1 MGAGREPPMAFKTVV
16 VHVDADSN
24 RDERLALAEELVRR
38 HDGHLVGL
46 HPCEPPYLPPSLGEL
61 AGPVEADMVEA
72 QRQAAQA
79 RAEELRRVFDER
91 ARGSA
96 LSVEWR
102 VEEGEPSTVLARHG
116 RYADLLL
123 IPQGEEGAVF
133 PDASLVERVILDG
146 GCPVLVV
153 PRSGRFPSV
162 GKVVLVAWK
171 DSRESARAV
180 RAALPLMVDADKVVL
195 LQIDPPDGSDA
206 QVIDKA
212 TQLARHGIK
221 ADAHH
226 TVSAGVPIG
235 EVLLASVGDHDA
247 DCLVMGAYG
256 HTRLREWVLGG
267 ATRSVM
273 ESMTVPTLF
282 SS

>member
-1 MGAGREPPMAFKTVV
+1 MAYKTIV
-16 VHVDADSN
+16 VHVDADAN
-24 RDERLALAEELVRR
+24 RDGRLDLAENLVRR
-38 HDGHLVGL
+38 HDGHLIGL
-46 HPCEPPYLPPSLGEL
+46 HPSEPPYLPPSLGEL

-72 QRQAAQA
+72 QRNAAEA
-79 RAEELRRVFDER
+79 RAQDLRKVFEQR
-91 ARGSA
+91 FKPSG

-102 VEEGEPSTVLARHG
+102 TEEGEPSTVLARHG

-123 IPQGEEGAVF
+123 VPQGEEGAVF

-146 GCPVLVV
+146 GCPVMVV
-153 PRSGRFPSV
+153 PRSGRFPGV
-162 GKVVLVAWK
+162 GRTMLVAWK

-180 RAALPLMVDADKVVL
+180 RAALPLMIDAEKVIL
-195 LQIDPPDGSDA
+195 LQVDPPDGSDA

-212 TQLARHGIK
+212 THLARHGVN

-235 EVLLASVGDHDA
+235 EVLLSSVADHDA

-267 ATRSVM
+267 ATRSVL
-273 ESMTVPTLF
+273 ESMTVPTLL

>member
-1 MGAGREPPMAFKTVV
+1 MAYKTIV
-16 VHVDADSN
+16 VHVDADAN
-24 RDERLALAEELVRR
+24 RDERLDLAENLVRR
-38 HDGHLVGL
+38 HDGHLIGL
-46 HPCEPPYLPPSLGEL
+46 HPSEPPYLPPSLGEL

-72 QRQAAQA
+72 QRNAAEA
-79 RAEELRRVFDER
+79 RAQDLRKVFEQR
-91 ARGSA
+91 FKPSG

-102 VEEGEPSTVLARHG
+102 TEEGEPSTVLARHG

-123 IPQGEEGAVF
+123 VPQGEEGAVF

-146 GCPVLVV
+146 GCPVMVV
-153 PRSGRFPSV
+153 PRSGRFPGV
-162 GKVVLVAWK
+162 GRTMLVAWK

-180 RAALPLMVDADKVVL
+180 RAALPLMIDAEKVIL
-195 LQIDPPDGSDA
+195 LQVDPPDGSDA

-212 TQLARHGIK
+212 THLARHGVN

-235 EVLLASVGDHDA
+235 EVLLSSVADHDA

-267 ATRSVM
+267 ATRSVL
-273 ESMTVPTLF
+273 ESMTVPTLL

>member
-1 MGAGREPPMAFKTVV
+1 MAFKTIV
-16 VHVDADSN
+16 VHMDADTN
-24 RDERLALAEELVRR
+24 RDERLNLAEDLVRR
-38 HDGHLVGL
+38 HDGHLIGL
-46 HPCEPPYLPPSLGEL
+46 HPSEPPYLPPSLGEL

-72 QRQAAQA
+72 QRKAAQA
-79 RAEELRRVFDER
+79 RADELHKLFEQRFQ
-91 ARGSA
+91 AAG

-102 VEEGEPSTVLARHG
+102 AEEGEPSTVIARHG

-146 GCPVLVV
+146 GCPVMVV
-153 PRSGRFPSV
+153 PRSGRFSTV
-162 GKVVLVAWK
+162 GRTVLVAWK

-180 RAALPLMVDADKVVL
+180 RAALPLLIGADKVVL
-195 LQIDPPDGSDA
+195 LQVDPPDGSDA

-235 EVLLASVGDHDA
+235 EVLLSSIADHDA

-267 ATRSVM
+267 ATRSVL
-273 ESMTVPTLF
+273 ESMTVPTLLA
-282 SS
+282 S

>member
-1 MGAGREPPMAFKTVV
+1 MAFKTVV
-16 VHVDADSN
+16 VHVDADAN
-24 RDERLALAEELVRR
+24 RDERLALAENLVRR
-38 HDGHLVGL
+38 HDGHLIGL

-72 QRQAAQA
+72 QRQAARA
-79 RAEELRRVFDER
+79 RAEDLQKFFEEHFR
-91 ARGSA
+91 AGD

-102 VEEGEPSTVLARHG
+102 SEEGEPSTVLAKHG
-116 RYADLLL
+116 RYADLLV
-123 IPQGEEGAVF
+123 IPQGEEGSVF

-153 PRSGRFPSV
+153 PRAGHFKPL
-162 GKVVLVAWK
+162 GKTVLVAWN

-180 RAALPLMVDADKVVL
+180 RAALPMLGDAERVVL
-195 LQIDPPDGSDA
+195 LQVDPPDGTDA
-206 QVIDKA
+206 QVMDKA
-212 TQLARHGIK
+212 TVLARHGIK

-235 EVLLASVGDHDA
+235 EVLLSSVADYDA

-267 ATRSVM
+267 ATRSLL
-273 ESMTVPTLF
+273 ESMTVPTLL
-282 SS
+282 ST